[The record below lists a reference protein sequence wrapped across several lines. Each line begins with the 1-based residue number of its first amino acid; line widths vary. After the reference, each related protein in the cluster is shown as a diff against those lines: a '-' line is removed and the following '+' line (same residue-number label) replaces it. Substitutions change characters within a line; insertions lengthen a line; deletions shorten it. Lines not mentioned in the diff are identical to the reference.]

1 MAFGS
6 NRKGASSGQIPPTL
20 YENFYV
26 GPCRSLIFGVSL
38 NDYDYARGEGKQHGT
53 PPRVIV
59 KCIAELDKRAL
70 EVEGI
75 HRISGRQQAVQA
87 LVHRIEQDEEALE
100 FSEKDEVFTISAV
113 LKQYCRQLP
122 EPIFHF
128 PLQDRVRYTE
138 NRESHI
144 SSNFSAFRAR
154 LNRMPAI
161 HQSTFRLIVEHLA
174 RVAANSSKNKMDAKN
189 LAVIFGK
196 TLFGEDDLPKNGDL
210 SILAAYLPGKD
221 TVAEDLITYAPL
233 LFADE
238 AIDAPV
244 LPAGSSLT
252 RAGSLLYDNN
262 ADRAGSS
269 HTRAKLAAT
278 RQDSSASSASS
289 EAVVPPTLDRTPS
302 TDDSIQITPQ
312 EMVAKEELPN
322 VNKSNGGDVEDGKAN
337 DDEEAVSSAPL
348 PPGAMPPIISTP
360 PPTTT
365 TT

>member
-6 NRKGASSGQIPPTL
+6 NRRGASSGQIPPTL

-38 NDYDYARGEGKQHGT
+38 NDYDYQRGEGRLHGT
-53 PPRVIV
+53 PPGVIA

-100 FSEKDEVFTISAV
+100 FTDKDEVFTISAV

-154 LNRMPAI
+154 LSRMPAI
-161 HQSTFRLIVEHLA
+161 HRSTFRLIIEHLA
-174 RVAANSSKNKMDAKN
+174 RVAAQSAKNKMDAKN
-189 LAVIFGK
+189 LALIFGK
-196 TLFGEDDLPKNGDL
+196 TLFGEDELPKNGDL
-210 SILAAYLPGKD
+210 SALAAYIPGKD
-221 TVAEDLITYAPL
+221 MVAEDLITYAPL
-233 LFADE
+233 LFGDD

-244 LPAGSSLT
+244 LPAGAALT
-252 RAGSLLYDNN
+252 RAGSLSYEQKPGQ
-262 ADRAGSS
+262 AQTAGSS
-269 HTRAKLAAT
+269 HTRAKLAS
-278 RQDSSASSASS
+278 RENSL
-289 EAVVPPTLDRTPS
+289 EAVGRTTS

-312 EMVAKEELPN
+312 EMVAKEGLP
-322 VNKSNGGDVEDGKAN
+322 DVKGERDDQARPEDQ
-337 DDEEAVSSAPL
+337 DEDEEAVTAPL
-348 PPGAMPPIISTP
+348 PPGAMPPVISTP
-360 PPTTT
+360 PPTA
-365 TT
+365 